1 MEGYGWWEGFTQPL
15 EAFKVFDYKTGY
27 TLVSNNKLG
36 VKVSLSKWKTSYYPK
51 QYFKMICDGKNNWI
65 RLLKSSSVTFTL
77 TYPKKYKDIV
87 VGIGFS
93 NRVDVSDEGAGD
105 VVDYNSGKLPYGEC
119 EYYKKGKKTMSYMRL
134 NK

>member
-93 NRVDVSDEGAGD
+93 NREDYDSDVFY
-105 VVDYNSGKLPYGEC
+105 YNSGKLPYGEC
-119 EYYKKGKKTMSYMRL
+119 EYYKKGKKTMSYMRF